1 VSQPSRSRWFINLV
15 LALGAVFFIGA
26 SMLPLLEG
34 MVGNRQPAQEATPTA
49 SQTARSQSSSPLVNQ
64 AQEYELVLKQEPDNQ
79 AALKGLVEVRVRQ
92 RDFQGAIA
100 PLEKLIALNPNE
112 GLYHL
117 VLGQV
122 YAAQGNSDRAN
133 AAFDRTIQI
142 NQKDYRP
149 VLGKALLLKEQGKLE
164 QAKPLFERAAALAP
178 TPSEK
183 EQIDRLAN
191 PQPATPPPATPQ
203 QGSKS

>member
-1 VSQPSRSRWFINLV
+1 VTQPSRNRWFINLV

-34 MVGNRQPAQEATPTA
+34 IVKESQPAQEATPTA
-49 SQTARSQSSSPLVNQ
+49 SQTARSQSASPLVDR

-79 AALKGLVEVRVRQ
+79 AALKGLVEARVRQ
-92 RDFQGAIA
+92 RDFPGAIA

-122 YAAQGNSDRAN
+122 YAAQKDSDRAN
-133 AAFDRTIQI
+133 AAFERAIEIDR
-142 NQKDYRP
+142 KDYRP
-149 VLGKALLLKEQGKLE
+149 VLGKALLLKEQGAAE
-164 QAKPLFERAAALAP
+164 QAKPLFEQAAALAP
-178 TPSEK
+178 TPAEK
-183 EQIDRLAN
+183 DQINKLAN
-191 PQPATPPPATPQ
+191 PQPATPPPAIPKQ
-203 QGSKS
+203 K

>member
-1 VSQPSRSRWFINLV
+1 MTQPSRNRWFINLV

-34 MVGNRQPAQEATPTA
+34 IVKESQPAQEATPTA
-49 SQTARSQSSSPLVNQ
+49 SQTARSQSSSPLVDR

-79 AALKGLVEVRVRQ
+79 AALKGLVEARIRQ
-92 RDFQGAIA
+92 RDFPGAIA

-122 YAAQGNSDRAN
+122 YAAQKDSDRAN
-133 AAFDRTIQI
+133 AAFERAIQI
-142 NQKDYRP
+142 DQKDYRP
-149 VLGKALLLKEQGKLE
+149 VLGKALLLKEQGAAE
-164 QAKPLFERAAALAP
+164 QAKPLFEQAAALAP
-178 TPSEK
+178 TPAEK
-183 EQIDRLAN
+183 DQINKLAN
-191 PQPATPPPATPQ
+191 PQPATPPSATPKQ
-203 QGSKS
+203 K

>member
-1 VSQPSRSRWFINLV
+1 MTQPSRSRWFINLV

-34 MVGNRQPAQEATPTA
+34 IVRESQPAQEATPTA
-49 SQTARSQSSSPLVNQ
+49 SQTSRSQSSSPLVDR

-79 AALKGLVEVRVRQ
+79 AALKGLVEARIRQ
-92 RDFQGAIA
+92 RDFPGAIA

-122 YAAQGNSDRAN
+122 YAAQKNSDRAN
-133 AAFDRTIQI
+133 AAFDRAIQI
-142 NQKDYRP
+142 DQKDYRP
-149 VLGKALLLKEQGKLE
+149 VLGKALLLKEQGKAE
-164 QAKPLFERAAALAP
+164 QAKPLFEQAAALAP
-178 TPSEK
+178 TPAEK
-183 EQIDRLAN
+183 EQIDKLAN
-191 PQPATPPPATPQ
+191 PEPATPPPATSKPQ
-203 QGSKS
+203 K

>member
-1 VSQPSRSRWFINLV
+1 MSQPSRSRWFINLV

-34 MVGNRQPAQEATPTA
+34 IVKDSQPAQQATPTA
-49 SQTARSQSSSPLVNQ
+49 SQTARSQSSSPLTNQ
-64 AQEYELVLKQEPDNQ
+64 AREYELVLKQEPDNQ

-100 PLEKLIALNPNE
+100 PLEKLIALNPKE

-122 YAAQGNSDRAN
+122 YAAQKNGDRAN
-133 AAFDRTIQI
+133 AAFDRAIQI
-142 NQKDYRP
+142 DRKDYRP
-149 VLGKALLLKEQGKLE
+149 VLGKALLLKEQGKAE
-164 QAKPLFERAAALAP
+164 QAKSLFEQAVALAP

-183 EQIDRLAN
+183 EQINKLAN
-191 PQPATPPPATPQ
+191 PQPTTPAPTTP
-203 QGSKS
+203 KPEPK